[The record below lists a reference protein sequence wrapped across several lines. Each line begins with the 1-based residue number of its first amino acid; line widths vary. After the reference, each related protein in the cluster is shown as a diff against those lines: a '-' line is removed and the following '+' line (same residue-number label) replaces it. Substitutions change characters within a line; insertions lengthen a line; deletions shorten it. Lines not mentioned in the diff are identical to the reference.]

1 MGVPLLSGKKAVW
14 GLGFKNV
21 GFWFLITGESY
32 VTTMAAMGIH
42 SSVPYYV
49 STSKSEAVG
58 L

>member
-21 GFWFLITGESY
+21 RFFLITGESY

-42 SSVPYYV
+42 PSIPYYV